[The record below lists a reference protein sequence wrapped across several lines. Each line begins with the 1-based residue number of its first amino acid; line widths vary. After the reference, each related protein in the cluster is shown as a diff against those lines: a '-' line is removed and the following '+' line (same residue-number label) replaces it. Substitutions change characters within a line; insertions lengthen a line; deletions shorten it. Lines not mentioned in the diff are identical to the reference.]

1 LLSLLQIGGT
11 VLLMRRRTLIATVG
25 AVVGTGIGAAAYTSA
40 TVTRSATIG
49 VSADDAALVQLTPS
63 ADFSQIT
70 KDGGGQLSISFS
82 SLNGGSEF
90 VFGDTANPDTTYAFT
105 ITPSEANDITFAYSL
120 DGGSD
125 PAASNPNVQF
135 EVFSWD
141 SGTST
146 ATSEA
151 TASEESSGTFTPTAS
166 TTYYV
171 VLTIDT
177 TNVDTSTTDL
187 SGTLTITA

>member
-1 LLSLLQIGGT
+1 
-11 VLLMRRRTLIATVG
+11 MRRRTLIATVG
-25 AVVGTGIGAAAYTSA
+25 AVVGTGIGTAAYTSA
-40 TVTRSATIG
+40 SVTRSATIN
-49 VSADDAALVQLTPS
+49 VSADDTALVQLTPS

-90 VFGDTANPDTTYAFT
+90 VFGDATSPNTTYAFSL
-105 ITPSEANDITFAYSL
+105 TPSEGNDVTFSYTLTNSDL
-120 DGGSD
+120 DGG
-125 PAASNPNVQF
+125 NPNVQF
-135 EVFSWD
+135 DVYSWD
-141 SGTST
+141 DTNT
-146 ATSEA
+146 QAVDEA
-151 TASEESSGTFTPTAS
+151 TASEESSGTFTATAG

>member
-1 LLSLLQIGGT
+1 
-11 VLLMRRRTLIATVG
+11 MRRRTLIATVG
-25 AVVGTGIGAAAYTSA
+25 AVVGTGLGAAAYTSA

-70 KDGGGQLSISFS
+70 KDGGGQLSINFS

-90 VFGDTANPDTTYAFT
+90 VFGDTVNPNTTYAFS
-105 ITPSEANDITFAYSL
+105 ITPSEANDVTFSYSL
-120 DGGSD
+120 GNGSD
-125 PAASNPNVQF
+125 PAASNPNVHF

-141 SGTST
+141 NETST
-146 ATSEA
+146 ATSQM
-151 TASEESSGTFTPTAS
+151 TASEESSGTFTPTAG

-177 TNVDTSTTDL
+177 TNVDTSTSDL